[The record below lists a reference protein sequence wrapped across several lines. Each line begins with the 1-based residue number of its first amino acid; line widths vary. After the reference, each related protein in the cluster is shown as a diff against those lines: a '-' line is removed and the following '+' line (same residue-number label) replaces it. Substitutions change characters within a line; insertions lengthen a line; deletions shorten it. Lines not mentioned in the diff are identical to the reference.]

1 MIIGTNA
8 LQQLAFNIMDY
19 KGNVLTSTNASE
31 LVSINPEVAL
41 DPTDTIGPE
50 LTEMSNSTVPVAAQP
65 STAQTSD
72 SRINNLQLRTT
83 QLVMP
88 ADQTYV

>member
-1 MIIGTNA
+1 MIIGTNP
-8 LQQLAFNIMDY
+8 LQQLAFNIMDC

-50 LTEMSNSTVPVAAQP
+50 LTELSNSTVPVAAQP

-72 SRINNLQLRTT
+72 SRINNLQPRTP